1 MQENVQEHRQR
12 AERIEALIQ
21 EVAAF
26 PDPRARATTEELV
39 QALLDMY
46 GEALARMLD
55 LTYESQAAGND
66 LIELFAQDDLLG
78 SLFLLHDLHPIDI
91 ETRVAQALVEV
102 RPYLQSHGGNVELL
116 RVEDGVAYLRLEGS
130 CHGCPASTITLKLAI
145 EEAIYRAAPDLNGLQ
160 VEGVVE
166 PPRQPGRSM
175 PVTFVPRKRQQSSG
189 QEIQAARDEVAWSVI
204 EGVEIRNG
212 LHGSSLQSVV
222 VRQQPL
228 LLCTVAG
235 NYYAYHNRCSNCD
248 ASLENAKLE
257 GTGLI
262 CPSCGRSYDIYRA
275 GRCLDAPELFL
286 EPVPLLVE
294 DGKVKVALATE
305 DRPPQAALSAR

>member
-1 MQENVQEHRQR
+1 MQEDVQEHRQR

-26 PDPRARATTEELV
+26 SDPHARATTEELV

-55 LTYESQAAGND
+55 LTYESRAAGND

-78 SLFLLHDLHPIDI
+78 SLFLLHDLHPVDI
-91 ETRVAQALVEV
+91 ETRVARALVEV

-130 CHGCPASTITLKLAI
+130 CHGCQASTITLKQAI
-145 EEAIYRAAPDLNGLQ
+145 EEAVYKAAPDLDGLE

-166 PPRQPGRSM
+166 PPHQTGRTM
-175 PVTFVPRKRQQSSG
+175 PVTFVPRRQKANAQAETDDEVWTVLEGLDKGQQSP
-189 QEIQAARDEVAWSVI
+189 
-204 EGVEIRNG
+204 
-212 LHGSSLQSVV
+212 LQTIV
-222 VRQQPL
+222 VRQQSL
-228 LLCTVAG
+228 LFCSIAG
-235 NYYAYHNRCSNCD
+235 NYYAYHNRCSSCG
-248 ASLENAKLE
+248 ASLSDGTLE
-257 GTGLI
+257 GTSLI
-262 CPSCGRSYDIYRA
+262 CPSCGRSYDMCRA
-275 GRCLDAPELFL
+275 GRCLDAPALFL

-294 DGKVKVALATE
+294 DGKVKVALSTG
-305 DRPPQAALSAR
+305 DRQSQAALSAL